1 MGTGI
6 ALTIIFIFACM
17 NASLEWYRAWFDSP
31 YYHILYKYRN
41 DAEARAFIDALIDY
55 LKPPRGSRMLDLA
68 CGKGRHAHY
77 LCSKGFEVTGIDLS
91 PANIAAARKIACRN
105 LYFEVHDMREVLRE
119 NYFDYIF
126 NFFTSFGYFD
136 REEDNIRTM
145 DAMARGLKDEGVVCI
160 DFLNAHR
167 VIEDLH
173 PAEELEID
181 GIVFHIHRHFEEGY
195 IIKEIDFEDGGRS
208 YHFHEKVQALCLSD
222 FDRLFAA
229 SGLRRT
235 AVFGDY
241 RLGPFREESSDRLIL
256 MAKKEKR

>member
-1 MGTGI
+1 M
-6 ALTIIFIFACM
+6 AAIILIFGAM

-31 YYHILYKYRN
+31 YYHILYRHRN
-41 DAEARAFIDALIDY
+41 DAEARAFIDALIAR

-77 LCSKGFEVTGIDLS
+77 LCSKGFEVTGVDLS
-91 PANIAAARKIACRN
+91 PSNIEAARKIACRN
-105 LYFEVHDMREVLRE
+105 LYFEVHDMREPLRE

-145 DAMARGLKDEGVVCI
+145 NAIATALKPGGIVII
-160 DFLNAHR
+160 DFLNAQR
-167 VIEDLH
+167 VIEKMH
-173 PAEELEID
+173 PVEHKEMG
-181 GIVFHIHRHFEEGY
+181 GILFHIHRHFEDGF

-208 YHFHEKVQALCLSD
+208 YHFHEKVQALCLPD
-222 FDRLFAA
+222 FDRLFAR
-229 SGLRRT
+229 SGLQRT

-241 RLGPFREESSDRLIL
+241 RLGPFREEESERLIV
-256 MAKKEKR
+256 MARKKREE

>member
-1 MGTGI
+1 
-6 ALTIIFIFACM
+6 M
-17 NASLEWYRAWFDSP
+17 NASLEWYRTWFNSH

-41 DAEARAFIDALIDY
+41 DAEARAFIDALIHY
-55 LKPPRGSRMLDLA
+55 LKPARGSRMLDLA

-91 PANIAAARKIACRN
+91 PASIASAQKIACMN
-105 LYFEVHDMREVLRE
+105 LHFKVHDMRELLYE

-136 REEDNIRTM
+136 REEDNVRSMHAI
-145 DAMARGLKDEGVVCI
+145 ARGLKEGGMVCI

-167 VIEDLH
+167 VIKNLH
-173 PAEELEID
+173 PAEEIEID
-181 GIVFHIHRHFEEGY
+181 GIVFHIHRYYKDSY
-195 IIKEIDFEDGGRS
+195 IIKEIDFLDRDRS
-208 YHFHEKVQALCLSD
+208 YHFHEKVQALCLPD

-241 RLGPFREESSDRLIL
+241 RLGPFREESSERLIV
-256 MAKKEKR
+256 MAKKEKI